1 MPFSDNVTELTY
13 DHKRLIIV
21 GTAHVSQ
28 RSVDEV
34 REVIEQ
40 VRPDSVCVEL
50 DKTRHDALVDEAR
63 WRKLDI
69 FQVIRQKKVLML
81 MASLALAAFQR
92 RLGDKLGVKPGAE
105 MLAALQKAKEIDAQ
119 VVLADRDIQA
129 TLKRTWAALSLWN
142 KARVAA
148 LLMVALTSKEEIT
161 EERIEELKERDTL
174 NETLQE
180 FAEALPQ
187 VKEPLIDERD
197 RFLISSIRE
206 APGETVVAVVGA
218 AHVQGMVSNLEATV
232 DRDALSVIPPAPWSR
247 KLLKW
252 ILPLIV
258 IGAFY
263 FGFRQHEGETLKRM
277 IYAWVIPNAVLAGIL
292 ALVAGAKPLTVLLVS
307 LASPITSLNPT
318 IGAGMVGGLV
328 EAWLRK
334 PTVADC
340 ERVSEDSTTLRGIY
354 RNAFSR
360 VLLVAVLSTI
370 GSALGAYVGA
380 TWVVLLL

>member
-129 TLKRTWAALSLWN
+129 TLKRT
-142 KARVAA
+142 
-148 LLMVALTSKEEIT
+148 
-161 EERIEELKERDTL
+161 
-174 NETLQE
+174 
-180 FAEALPQ
+180 
-187 VKEPLIDERD
+187 
-197 RFLISSIRE
+197 
-206 APGETVVAVVGA
+206 
-218 AHVQGMVSNLEATV
+218 
-232 DRDALSVIPPAPWSR
+232 
-247 KLLKW
+247 
-252 ILPLIV
+252 
-258 IGAFY
+258 
-263 FGFRQHEGETLKRM
+263 
-277 IYAWVIPNAVLAGIL
+277 
-292 ALVAGAKPLTVLLVS
+292 
-307 LASPITSLNPT
+307 
-318 IGAGMVGGLV
+318 
-328 EAWLRK
+328 
-334 PTVADC
+334 
-340 ERVSEDSTTLRGIY
+340 
-354 RNAFSR
+354 
-360 VLLVAVLSTI
+360 
-370 GSALGAYVGA
+370 
-380 TWVVLLL
+380 